1 MVKMEF
7 LESLRNILVNIVAKL
22 DESIKNL
29 NKELLGSHQ
38 MK

>member
-7 LESLRNILVNIVAKL
+7 LEPLKNILVNIVAKL

-29 NKELLGSHQ
+29 NIELSGFH
-38 MK
+38 